1 MTKLFISCLHTY
13 TCIFGIHQIHY
24 HNCLSFILAW
34 LFVVLVAARFLQPM
48 AAFAREIQ
56 SYKYYIEDSEGGN
69 RELMDRKV
77 YEEKK
82 KAPAR

>member
-1 MTKLFISCLHTY
+1 
-13 TCIFGIHQIHY
+13 
-24 HNCLSFILAW
+24 
-34 LFVVLVAARFLQPM
+34 M

-82 KAPAR
+82 KAPARKTKTTLLHNV